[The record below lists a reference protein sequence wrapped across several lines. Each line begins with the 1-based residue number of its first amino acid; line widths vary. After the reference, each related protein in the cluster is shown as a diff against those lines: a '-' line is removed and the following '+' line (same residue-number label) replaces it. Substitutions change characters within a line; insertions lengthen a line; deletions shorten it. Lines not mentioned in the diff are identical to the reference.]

1 MKMNLHHGV
10 GRAPIGVGIVADHTK
25 CAPGDRQFLQL
36 FDGGQAFDQN
46 LVSRI
51 AACCVADE
59 LGFRAAYMD
68 AL

>member
-1 MKMNLHHGV
+1 MNLHHGV
-10 GRAPIGVGIVADHTK
+10 GRAPIGVGIIADHAQG
-25 CAPGDRQFLQL
+25 APGDRQFLQL

-51 AACCVADE
+51 AACRVADE